1 MTVPVS
7 EDRPTIQIAPD
18 MLRDQLLKS
27 CSFHY
32 EDSLAAD
39 DSHGDR
45 RRIRD
50 GLLAAK
56 AAIESV
62 ETLGA
67 LGSYVHRL
75 LVALEHERAQFLAF
89 DNDDPDHWRAG
100 AVRTI
105 LRELEHTAGWLLPSV
120 RSQTGEKMLI
130 AEDLVV
136 LIERQMPALQ
146 ALHRLGNLAPF
157 AATMDETGDVS
168 GEPFTTDVAAN
179 VPVEN
184 TLDRFARQFARAFAD
199 GEPMKAAAI
208 FFHGRAEDGLVRAAH
223 TADEANALVGWLQHQ
238 TGQSVQAVM
247 AYEVKTGVNGEAAA
261 WEYSEPIFSE
271 VASFPIE

>member
-1 MTVPVS
+1 MSVS
-7 EDRPTIQIAPD
+7 EERPSIQIAPD

-32 EDSLAAD
+32 EDSLTGD

-50 GLLAAK
+50 GLLGAK

-62 ETLGA
+62 ETGGA

-89 DNDDPDHWRAG
+89 DSDDPDHWRAG

-120 RSQTGEKMLI
+120 RSQTGEKMLV
-130 AEDLVV
+130 AQDLVV
-136 LIERQMPALQ
+136 LIEREMPTLQ
-146 ALHRLGNLAPF
+146 ELHRIGNLTPV
-157 AATMDETGDVS
+157 AATMDGTGEVS
-168 GEPFTTDVAAN
+168 GEAFTTDVAAN

-184 TLDRFARQFARAFAD
+184 TLDRFARQFARAFAE

-208 FFHGRAEDGLVRAAH
+208 FFHGRAEDGMVRAAH
-223 TADEANALVGWLQHQ
+223 TPDEANAIVGWLQHE
-238 TGQSVQAVM
+238 TGQSVQAVLPY
-247 AYEVKTGVNGEAAA
+247 ALRPAVNGGPAA
-261 WEYSEPIFSE
+261 WEYGEPIFSE
-271 VASFPIE
+271 VAAFPIE